1 MLRVEICNSPTSQEE
16 NFKQMSAETQMVSPL
31 ETDFAIMQFVQ
42 TSWLDNPVTNV
53 FFISLTFATA
63 WMS

>member
-1 MLRVEICNSPTSQEE
+1 MDATPLCLRAKEILRFMLRVEICNSPTSQEE

-42 TSWLDNPVTNV
+42 TS
-53 FFISLTFATA
+53 
-63 WMS
+63 